1 MRSTIRMRM
10 KFPRRVLLLFF
21 IINLFTPHAV
31 IFAKELN
38 ILEKVKIIS
47 REEWGADEGITLEA
61 TVNRIAAGDATDG
74 NREIRHGEHLEEPSE
89 IPEEDPEI
97 ERIVTH
103 DEQGREYI
111 WPLQYAKKIK
121 FIVIHHTGLPNE
133 LPDDPEQEMRNIF
146 RSHTLVR
153 KWGDIGYHYVIDR
166 DGKIYEGRKGGAKVI
181 GGHAQPVNK
190 VSIGISLMGNYDEE
204 ELPAPMLASTIALLD
219 QTIKQ
224 YKINPLGKTQYKG
237 KIYPNI
243 HGHMD
248 NSPKRDPGKFFNQ
261 KFPHVRQI
269 LSYYR
274 SKKKKADPPKYN
286 FTPIGRREL
295 IAALPDE
302 DTTFTIRLKNTGETT
317 WRRNTYLENST
328 DTTLPR
334 VFAKLENKTV
344 KPGGLGVFRGEIPAQ
359 GSSSWI
365 SGMSLPRV
373 SLVINGTLRPKKEL
387 PVAVMAEFKEKPVR
401 VALSFTRKKPQIR
414 SAEGM
419 KLYEEGKLIHEF
431 KKNETVTV
439 AALKAGGYR
448 VRTKVAPFG
457 RSKFDLKNPPRLRP
471 RNNGIL
477 ELVNFE
483 NRPAWNQN
491 LNDNLFRGVL
501 EVQKVDGKLT
511 AINELPLEDY
521 LKGIAEVSNSD
532 PVEKIKTIMILS
544 RSYAKYYRD
553 IGQKFPGKPFHLDD
567 NPDHT
572 QKYVGYGLELR
583 SPNIVAAANATKGKI
598 VTYQKQPV
606 ITPYF
611 NQSDGRTRSAQE
623 VWGWTNTPYLQSVPD
638 EFCGTSALK
647 GHGVGVSG
655 CGATELAKQGKTAEE
670 IIQYYMT
677 GVEIEVVK

>member
-1 MRSTIRMRM
+1 M
-10 KFPRRVLLLFF
+10 KFSRRVFLLFF
-21 IINLFTPHAV
+21 IINLFAPQAAMV
-31 IFAKELN
+31 LAKELK
-38 ILEKVKIIS
+38 IPEKVKIIS
-47 REEWGADEGITLEA
+47 RQEWGADEEITIEE
-61 TVNRIAAGDATDG
+61 TENRKQETDG
-74 NREIRHGEHLEEPSE
+74 NRETGNGEHLEEPSE
-89 IPEEDPEI
+89 IQEEDLEI
-97 ERIVTH
+97 ERVVTH
-103 DEQGREYI
+103 DEQGREYT

-121 FIVIHHTGLPNE
+121 FIVMHHTGLPNE

-146 RSHTLVR
+146 RSHTIFR

-166 DGKIYEGRKGGAKVI
+166 DGKIYEGRKGGSKVI

-190 VSIGISLMGNYDEE
+190 VSVGISLMGNYDEE

-219 QTIKQ
+219 QLIKQ
-224 YKINPLGKTQYKG
+224 YKINPLGKTLYKG

-261 KFPHVRQI
+261 KFPYIRQI

-274 SKKKKADPPKYN
+274 SKKKKANPPKYN

-302 DTTFTIRLKNTGETT
+302 DTAFTIRLKNTGEVM
-317 WRRNTYLENST
+317 WRRNTYLENSA
-328 DTTLPR
+328 DVSLPR
-334 VFAKLENKTV
+334 VFAKLENKRV
-344 KPGGLGVFRGEIPAQ
+344 KPGGLGVFSGEIPAQ
-359 GSSSWI
+359 TSSAWL
-365 SGMSLPRV
+365 SGMNLPSV
-373 SLVINGTLRPKKEL
+373 NLVINGTLRPKKEIPI
-387 PVAVMAEFKEKPVR
+387 PVMVEFKEKPVR
-401 VALSFTRKKPQIR
+401 VALSFARKKPEFR

-419 KLYEEGKLIHEF
+419 KLYEGGKLIHQF
-431 KKNETVTV
+431 KKNEIVTV

-448 VRTKVAPFG
+448 VRTKEK
-457 RSKFDLKNPPRLRP
+457 KFDLKNPPRLRA

-483 NRPAWNQN
+483 NRPAWNQS
-491 LNDNLFRGVL
+491 LNDNFFRGVL
-501 EVQKVDGKLT
+501 EIQKVDGKLT
-511 AINELPLEDY
+511 VINELPLEDY

-532 PVEKIKTIMILS
+532 PIEKIKTIIILS

-583 SPNIVAAANATKGKI
+583 SPNIVAAVNATKGKI

-623 VWGWTNTPYLQSVPD
+623 VWGWTHTPYLQSVQD
-638 EFCGTSALK
+638 TFCGTTELK

-670 IIQYYMT
+670 IIKYYMP
-677 GVEIEVVK
+677 GVEIEVAK